1 VVAAAK
7 HPRIVSVRS
16 RRAAQTGWL
25 VAACLIATIGLL
37 LAWGVENNRGDADA
51 VHSLLAI
58 LLYVAVAAGL
68 WRATVTV
75 GRAVGL
81 ARAAARERAVLVTTF
96 AALIGG
102 PVGIAVLL
110 LLTFDPQ

>member
-1 VVAAAK
+1 M
-7 HPRIVSVRS
+7 
-16 RRAAQTGWL
+16 QTGWL
-25 VAACLIATIGLL
+25 VVACVLASIGLL
-37 LAWGVENNRGDADA
+37 FAWGVENNRGDADT

-68 WRATVTV
+68 WTATVTI
-75 GRAVGL
+75 GRAIGL
-81 ARAAARERAVLVTTF
+81 AHRAARQRAVLVTTF

-110 LLTFDPQ
+110 LLTFHPR